1 MPIVSATDSSH
12 TKLHVKDRRPQLRSP
27 VRTLK
32 RRPSGDSYG
41 APYNSAKRRRH
52 PSPEALSFPT
62 FSLLMSRV
70 FTNMGALQV
79 SLDDLQT
86 PGGAFLPGPSSS
98 REPTVSQRAWLTWQL
113 SHAGAALHWALHTVN
128 SIWSAQASLPRYTWP
143 YNPGQLSGAQSRPL
157 PFTLSTL
164 RGLQAAPWAEH
175 IRPERPAGRL
185 CVLSEHQ
192 TICLS

>member
-1 MPIVSATDSSH
+1 MPIVSATDPSH

-79 SLDDLQT
+79 ALDDLQT

-157 PFTLSTL
+157 PFTSLNPSWVASGTL
-164 RGLQAAPWAEH
+164 G
-175 IRPERPAGRL
+175 
-185 CVLSEHQ
+185 
-192 TICLS
+192 